1 MDKIK
6 RTGISPG
13 LIDLRRDVEMSFNL
27 YREKDEFQDD
37 DEPKGIWELIIIP

>member
-13 LIDLRRDVEMSFNL
+13 LIDLKRDVELSFNL
-27 YREKDEFQDD
+27 YPEEDESQDD